1 MPRSLL
7 SLAGLIIFLIIV
19 IGAGVLIYRFIVSDN
34 AQVKIVLINSEGKFG
49 TGEYTLAN
57 DEVFRVQNNSD
68 KNQTVKKS
76 SDKTTLVE
84 VDANSSSREL
94 SLSDNTESE
103 LFLAGDESQKTKVK
117 VGSPPK
123 EEESEAVPE
132 ARRDVLC
139 RHDGAR
145 PVNRRKGRQLLD
157 VCEGEKGHC
166 GCHPCTLLRPAG
178 RGLS

>member
-19 IGAGVLIYRFIVSDN
+19 IGVGVLIYRFIVSDN

-132 ARRDVLC
+132 AREPGTTAGTSTENQNLPNTGPENNLIFVGFALV
-139 RHDGAR
+139 GA
-145 PVNRRKGRQLLD
+145 LLYRFSL
-157 VCEGEKGHC
+157 KI
-166 GCHPCTLLRPAG
+166 LN
-178 RGLS
+178 